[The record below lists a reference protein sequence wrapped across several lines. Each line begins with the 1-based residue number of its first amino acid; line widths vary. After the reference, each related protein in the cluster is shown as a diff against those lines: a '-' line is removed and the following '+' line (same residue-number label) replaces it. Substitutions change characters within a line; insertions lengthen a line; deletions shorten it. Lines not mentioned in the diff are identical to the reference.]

1 VVKGGHPPAGWGT
14 CSTSWNFVGAS
25 YKDLPSGNYKLTPMV
40 GGSQVGSDIITV
52 HLSGSGKVSTHG
64 CVGNQ
69 PSQSVQV
76 RFDGPTGTFYATTYS
91 WNSLSADSSV
101 HP

>member
-1 VVKGGHPPAGWGT
+1 VGATYRDLPAG
-14 CSTSWNFVGAS
+14 
-25 YKDLPSGNYKLTPMV
+25 NYRLTPMV
-40 GGSQVGSDIITV
+40 GGSQIGTDIITV

-69 PSQSVQV
+69 PSQSVSV
-76 RFDGPTGTFYATTYS
+76 RFDGPGVSFTATTNN
-91 WNSLSADSSV
+91 WNGLSADPSV

>member
-1 VVKGGHPPAGWGT
+1 
-14 CSTSWNFVGAS
+14 VGAS
-25 YKDLPSGNYKLTPMV
+25 YKDLPDGNYKITPMV

-52 HLSGSGKVSTHG
+52 HLSGSGTVSTHG

-76 RFDGPTGTFYATTYS
+76 RFDGPGATFYATTNN
-91 WNSLSADSSV
+91 WNGLSPNPGV